1 MSLRESKKKANA
13 GRILDVS
20 QRLFLEHGYAATSI
34 VDIAAAAGV
43 SRASLFNYYNG
54 KPAIIEAL
62 AARLEPRLVQMVAHY
77 VSKPLTTGQRIE
89 ALFGYLA
96 KVVDQTTGLTRLLLV
111 QGSSAADFPSLR
123 QTLVQ
128 LVEEGQRQG
137 EVRDD
142 FAAEQVAEPLY
153 LAFVAS
159 LLGWARHGGMTASR
173 QFAQRADYL
182 CAQMKK

>member
-1 MSLRESKKKANA
+1 MSLRERKKMETAA
-13 GRILDVS
+13 RILDVS
-20 QRLFLEHGYAATSI
+20 QRLFLDSGYGSTSI

-62 AARLEPRLVQMVAHY
+62 AARLEPRLVQMVSHY
-77 VSKPLTTGQRIE
+77 LSKPLTTDQRIE
-89 ALFGYLA
+89 ALFAYLA
-96 KVVDQTTGLTRLLLV
+96 KVVDQTIELTRLLLA
-111 QGSSAADFPSLR
+111 QGSSAADFPLLR
-123 QTLVQ
+123 QALVQ
-128 LVEEGQRQG
+128 LVERGQRSG

-159 LLGWARHGGMTASR
+159 LLGWARPGGMTAAQ

-182 CAQMKK
+182 CAQLKK